1 MPGGFKQSRT
11 QPGFK
16 YLNLPLKTDF
26 CKIQCP
32 QLVGEQEPSCYYQ
45 LWNSRKIFKKVTN
58 VLFPNEISR
67 IPAPALRNCNLFA
80 TVNKVQRDFFPCVR
94 EYLSCRAFR

>member
-45 LWNSRKIFKKVTN
+45 LWISRKFFKKVTKTIFAN
-58 VLFPNEISR
+58 GINEIS
-67 IPAPALRNCNLFA
+67 APVLINCNLFA
-80 TVNKVQRDFFPCVR
+80 GVNKI
-94 EYLSCRAFR
+94 